1 MQWQNGVT
9 SVTTVTQTTSWKHL
23 IDKEYLCKKVFSA
36 KNWISCGVLLD
47 QWYLKAFSLHELS
60 QARQQ
65 AEKKGQHVSQPSAS
79 SPNSNFH
86 ILARNK
92 ICNPKLYTSGRERIK
107 FFVFSNSA
115 FLLFKCLNTKTHM
128 VANSKMYKTA
138 AENILLF
145 PYCPSWFLVAWNPCR
160 ETAAR
165 ENNVITSRIFAFC
178 WKIPTKGFMCWMAF
192 FSN

>member
-1 MQWQNGVT
+1 MNSHKRDSRPRKRG
-9 SVTTVTQTTSWKHL
+9 K
-23 IDKEYLCKKVFSA
+23 
-36 KNWISCGVLLD
+36 
-47 QWYLKAFSLHELS
+47 
-60 QARQQ
+60 
-65 AEKKGQHVSQPSAS
+65 HVSQPSAS

-92 ICNPKLYTSGRERIK
+92 ICNPKLYTSGWERIK

-115 FLLFKCLNTKTHM
+115 FLLFKCLNTKTRM
-128 VANSKMYKTA
+128 VANSKTYKTA

-178 WKIPTKGFMCWMAF
+178 WKIPAKGFMCWMAF
-192 FSN
+192 FPIRRPGWAFGTALIHSRAFLASAGGILAVGKECVS